1 MLFLSLIVS
10 TVLLLIANL
19 LARRSGNAT
28 ATIIGS
34 SMAFVVLPFFT
45 MCLLPAVAL
54 QGLLLCV
61 AVIFCRIAH
70 GGYSRF
76 WLLSCWATLLA
87 YGLAGILVAQS
98 EREYAR
104 LRALYPYESM
114 EARLPRPRTS
124 PEDRPLLADAN
135 LRLARV
141 EEKLPDHAYGFRD
154 YQLEKLHEHTVDL
167 FVNSPGFGIARMSYP
182 SEWSLASNW
191 GRKLI
196 PDQPGSRFRAIWSP
210 GEHQRLSVGDEAPLG
225 DLLEESILDFVNYQG
240 FGYFKDRRHVSG
252 FRVHAFRQT
261 PKPARHWK
269 LQALELV
276 SLLLHDDPEVYV
288 SSKLPQMNK
297 LHNVPTR
304 PLDGFESFGLSQLHK
319 GEDLFTSQS
328 GEGVRMLG
336 AIRST
341 RQCVACHDRERG
353 DLLGAF
359 SYSLSGDGSRAAD

>member
-1 MLFLSLIVS
+1 MLYISLIVS
-10 TVLLLIANL
+10 TVLLLIANW
-19 LARRSGNAT
+19 LAKRSGNAT

-34 SMAFVVLPFFT
+34 SLAFVLLPFFT

-61 AVIFCRIAH
+61 AVIICRVTH

-76 WLLSCWATLLA
+76 WPLSCGATLVA
-87 YGLAGILVAQS
+87 YGLAGILVVQS

-124 PEDRPLLADAN
+124 SEDRPLLPEAN
-135 LRLARV
+135 VRLARL
-141 EEKLPDHAYGFRD
+141 EAKLPDHANGFRD

-182 SEWSLASNW
+182 SAWSLASNW
-191 GRKLI
+191 GREVL
-196 PDQPGSRFRAIWSP
+196 PDQPGSRFLTIWSP
-210 GEHQRLSVGDEAPLG
+210 GEHQRLPAGDEAPLG
-225 DLLEESILDFVNYQG
+225 DLLEESILDFVNDQG

-252 FRVHAFRQT
+252 FRVHEFSRT
-261 PKPARHWK
+261 PKPAKHWK
-269 LQALELV
+269 LQTLELV
-276 SLLLHDDPEVYV
+276 SLLLHEEPEVYV
-288 SSKLPQMNK
+288 SSRLPQMNK
-297 LHNVPTR
+297 LHNVPSR
-304 PLDGFESFGLSQLHK
+304 PLDGFETFALSQLRK

-336 AIRST
+336 AVRST
-341 RQCVACHDRERG
+341 RQCIACHGCERG

-359 SYSLSGDGSRAAD
+359 AYTLGPAKP